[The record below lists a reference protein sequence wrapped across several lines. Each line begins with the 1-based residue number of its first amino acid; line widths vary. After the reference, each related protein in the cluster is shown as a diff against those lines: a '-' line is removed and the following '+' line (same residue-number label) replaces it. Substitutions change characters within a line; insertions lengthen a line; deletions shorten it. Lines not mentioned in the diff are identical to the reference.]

1 MSKKVFVIGCSL
13 EGLSA
18 SVSLLNKGFKVTILD
33 QKDNLDEDTLEFKNL
48 LQKARLKG
56 AVILYSQN
64 TKKILVDKFFRV
76 ESVLTD
82 LREYCCH
89 YVISCL
95 GRSQTLTELLKQKNF
110 IDKNPERIRSYKY
123 HKLYFCRMPEG
134 DTQGKVDHGLKVVKK
149 LVFDDELFSKFK
161 IY

>member
-18 SVSLLNKGFKVTILD
+18 SIDLLRSGFKVTILE
-33 QKDNLDEDTLEFKNL
+33 QKDVLIEDSLEFKSL
-48 LQKARLKG
+48 LQKAKSKG
-56 AVILYSQN
+56 VIILLRQN
-64 TKKILVDKFFRV
+64 ARRILVDKFLRV

-82 LREYCCH
+82 LREYCC
-89 YVISCL
+89 YYIISCL
-95 GRSQTLTELLKQKNF
+95 GRTETITALLKEKNF
-110 IDKNPERIRSYKY
+110 IDIHPQRIRSFKY

-134 DTQGKVDHGLKVVKK
+134 DEQGKVEQGKTVAQK
-149 LVFDDELFSKFK
+149 LIFDENLFGKFK

>member
-18 SVSLLNKGFKVTILD
+18 SIDLVSCGFKVTILD
-33 QKDNLDEDTLEFKNL
+33 QRDALFEDSLEFKSL
-48 LQKARLKG
+48 LQKAKSKG
-56 AVILYSQN
+56 LIILLSQN
-64 TKKILVDKFFRV
+64 AKRILVDKFLRV

-95 GRSQTLTELLKQKNF
+95 GRTETITSLLKEKNF
-110 IDKNPERIRSYKY
+110 IDKHPERIRSYKY
-123 HKLYFCRMPEG
+123 RKLYFCRMSEG
-134 DTQGKVDHGLKVVKK
+134 DVQGKVEQGKTVAQK
-149 LVFDDELFSKFK
+149 LIFDENIFGRF
-161 IY
+161 